1 MQRCAF
7 ALRRAQPVASPASI
21 CLRRAAW
28 LQHRGLCAAVGSIFD
43 AKIPEMGDSISE
55 GTILAL
61 MKSPG
66 DYVAAEE
73 TVAEIETDKVTVE
86 AKSPHAGTIKEI
98 FVAVDDTV
106 EVGSKFFSLEVG
118 VGEAPAA
125 SAAAP
130 APSAPAAATAAPAA
144 APAAA
149 PPPPPKAAPAAAAPA
164 ASAAVEAPREKR
176 VKMTRMRLKIA
187 QRLKEAQNEAAMLT
201 TFNEVDM
208 SGLTEMRAEYKDAF
222 LKKRGRPLETAAAL
236 GGGHCTLPAPAAAL
250 EAQGAP
256 LHPGAQ
262 PGPLSQPAGGAT
274 RPVRT
279 DPD

>member
-1 MQRCAF
+1 MLAARACA

-28 LQHRGLCAAVGSIFD
+28 LQQHRGLCAAAGSIFD

-55 GTILAL
+55 GTILSL
-61 MKSPG
+61 MKNPG

-130 APSAPAAATAAPAA
+130 APSAPAAAAAAPAA
-144 APAAA
+144 APASA

-164 ASAAVEAPREKR
+164 ASAAMEAPREKR

-187 QRLKEAQNEAAMLT
+187 QRLKEAQNQAAMLT

-208 SGLTEMRAEYKDAF
+208 SGLTEMRTEYKDAF
-222 LKKRGRPLETAAAL
+222 LKKRGSPVEHGGRP
-236 GGGHCTLPAPAAAL
+236 
-250 EAQGAP
+250 
-256 LHPGAQ
+256 
-262 PGPLSQPAGGAT
+262 
-274 RPVRT
+274 R
-279 DPD
+279 

>member
-1 MQRCAF
+1 MLRCGAV
-7 ALRRAQPVASPASI
+7 ALRRAQPVASSI

-28 LQHRGLCAAVGSIFD
+28 LQQHRGLCAAAGSIFD

-55 GTILAL
+55 GTILSL
-61 MKSPG
+61 MKNPG

-106 EVGSKFFSLEVG
+106 EVGAKFFSLEVG

-130 APSAPAAATAAPAA
+130 APSASAAAAAAPAA

-149 PPPPPKAAPAAAAPA
+149 SPPPPKAAPAAAAPA
-164 ASAAVEAPREKR
+164 AAVEAPREKR

-208 SGLTEMRAEYKDAF
+208 SGLTEMRTEYKDAF
-222 LKKRGRPLETAAAL
+222 LKRRGSPVDTAAAR
-236 GGGHCTLPAPAAAL
+236 GDHRAPSARVASL
-250 EAQGAP
+250 EAGSGRALTP
-256 LHPGAQ
+256 RSA
-262 PGPLSQPAGGAT
+262 A
-274 RPVRT
+274 
-279 DPD
+279 